1 MANLIENINQAIS
14 DFDSIKQAIENKKIE
29 VGNISTAEYANKIS
43 QIQTD
48 EEVMFSSDGRC
59 YISDIIFPDSVTS
72 IVNGAFQKCT
82 NLKSVIIPNSVT
94 SIGNLSFADC
104 TNLKSVTISNSVT
117 SISENAFQFTL
128 NITSLKLENGFNA
141 SLTLSSWWGTT
152 MLTAENMI
160 AMFEAL
166 ADLTGQTAKT
176 LKIGKNNLNKL
187 TDEEKAIATNKNW
200 NLA

>member
-1 MANLIENINQAIS
+1 MASLIENINQAIS
-14 DFDSIKQAIENKKIE
+14 DFDSIKQAIEEKSVE
-29 VGNISTAEYANKIS
+29 VGNVSTSEYADKIS
-43 QIQTD
+43 KIQAGS
-48 EEVMFSSDGRC
+48 EVMFSSDGKC

-72 IVNGAFQKCT
+72 IANGAFQRCT

-94 SIGNLSFADC
+94 SIGNLSFAEC

-117 SISENAFQFTL
+117 SISDNAFQFTL

-141 SLTLSSWWGTT
+141 SLTLSSWWGTL

-176 LKIGKNNLNKL
+176 LKIGAKNLAKL
-187 TDEEKAIATNKNW
+187 TNEQKAIATNKNW
-200 NLA
+200 TLA